1 MIYCRTIQRPAKFCG
16 KSIKHEWIVDEHLGT
31 KHWYT
36 GTVLSVMSGTDGD
49 LDAVY
54 EVLYEDDE
62 VYEVDHL
69 VQDYQS
75 GSVDFY
81 YA

>member
-1 MIYCRTIQRPAKFCG
+1 
-16 KSIKHEWIVDEHLGT
+16 
-31 KHWYT
+31 
-36 GTVLSVMSGTDGD
+36 MSGTDGD

-62 VYEVDHL
+62 VYIVDHL
-69 VQDYQS
+69 VQDYRS

-81 YA
+81 YAQIFVSLYKGTLSGILFTFIFL